1 MGPNGKG
8 RRTPEN
14 GSSPAEAAIDHLAPP
29 APATGSADRITVR
42 GGVAADAD
50 AAASL
55 HAGQIADGFLAVLG
69 PRFLALLYRRI
80 SLSAHSFLL
89 IADRGGTSAGFLAG
103 STDVGG
109 LYKNFVW
116 HDGPKALVAAAGP
129 LLTGWRR
136 VLETLRHGSS
146 GGAGV
151 GRGAELLAVAVDPAQ
166 QGRGAGR
173 SLVAAFLDEVSA
185 RGGDAAHVVVGAD
198 NAGAIALYE
207 RAGFVIADRFEL
219 HPGTQSL
226 LMQWDRPTSGQS
238 AGAGRN

>member
-8 RRTPEN
+8 RRTPGN
-14 GSSPAEAAIDHLAPP
+14 GSSPAEASVDDPVP
-29 APATGSADRITVR
+29 APEAAGADHITVR

-55 HAGQIADGFLAVLG
+55 HADQIADGFLAVLG
-69 PRFLALLYRRI
+69 PRFLRLLYRRI
-80 SLSAHSFLL
+80 SLAPHSFLL
-89 IADRGGTSAGFLAG
+89 VADREGTAAGFLAG

-173 SLVAAFLDEVSA
+173 SLVAAFLDEIST
-185 RGGDAAHVVVGAD
+185 RGCDAAHVVVGAD
-198 NAGAIALYE
+198 NAGAIALYQ
-207 RAGFVIADRFEL
+207 RAGFVTVDRFEL

-226 LMQWDRPTSGQS
+226 LMQWDRPASGQS
-238 AGAGRN
+238 PGAGRN